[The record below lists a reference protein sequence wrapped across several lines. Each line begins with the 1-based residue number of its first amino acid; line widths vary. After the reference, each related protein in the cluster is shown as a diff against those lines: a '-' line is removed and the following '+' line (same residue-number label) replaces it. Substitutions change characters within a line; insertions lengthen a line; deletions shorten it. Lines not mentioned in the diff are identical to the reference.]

1 MRGPRAKQQ
10 LCRPSL
16 GTRVQA
22 RQGLRVPLTQA
33 GDPPLG
39 ILLSAVTGPATT
51 PPPVPRHPDTC
62 ADFHRVFKAPREG
75 TPRGL

>member
-16 GTRVQA
+16 GTRAQA

-51 PPPVPRHPDTC
+51 PPPRPLH
-62 ADFHRVFKAPREG
+62 APCSVLSYSGPGKCSAEV
-75 TPRGL
+75 